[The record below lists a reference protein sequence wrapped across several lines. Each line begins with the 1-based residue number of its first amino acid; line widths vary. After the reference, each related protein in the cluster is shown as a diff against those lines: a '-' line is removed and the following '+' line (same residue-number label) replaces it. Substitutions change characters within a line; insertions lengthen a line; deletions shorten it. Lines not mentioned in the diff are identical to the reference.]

1 MTRRHAVTLAFVAV
15 FTAVVLY
22 GGTTGSFARLFGPR
36 ALLDVSGQ
44 QHGGSHPGAA
54 PVTSGEQPAAPALQV
69 SGAPAAA
76 ARVLTTVTV
85 EPAKKEAKGYTIGA
99 RLVGKDGKALADTE
113 VAFYDV
119 LAFQGPREMLVGVAK
134 TDGFGTASL
143 DYLPAQGGTH
153 TINVRPTQWDRLAA
167 TQATATID
175 AARVAPSTYARERL
189 PLDPFSARLPSVGAA
204 VVLAVWALFALVMFG
219 SAYLIPRGAHRSPY
233 IGNAREV

>member
-1 MTRRHAVTLAFVAV
+1 MTRGRALTLTFVAV
-15 FTAVVLY
+15 FTAVVIY

-36 ALLDVSGQ
+36 AMLDVSGQ

-54 PVTSGEQPAAPALQV
+54 PVTGEQQAPAVLAV

-76 ARVLTTVTV
+76 ARVFTTATV
-85 EPAKKEAKGYTIGA
+85 EPAKKEAKGYTLGA
-99 RLVGKDGKALADTE
+99 RLVGKDGKALVDTE

-119 LAFQGPREMLVGVAK
+119 VAFQGPREMLVGVAK

-189 PLDPFSARLPSVGAA
+189 PLDPFSARLPSVGAL
-204 VVLAVWALFALVMFG
+204 VVLAVWALFALVILG
-219 SAYLIPRGAHRSPY
+219 SAYLIPRGARRSPY
-233 IGNAREV
+233 IGKAREI